1 MSGFSE
7 VGLSEVGLSV
17 VGLVCAAGKS
27 ERFGGSVSKL
37 LQEIAGRSVFARS
50 CTQLISCPGL
60 RALVIACRDEERPAF
75 QATLNLLPD
84 DLPPDGI
91 LFTRG
96 GSTRQESVW
105 NALTFASMELKLSP
119 DELVLVHDAARCLVH
134 TESIAAV
141 VREAAVSGAATL
153 AVPVTDTIVRAQ
165 ELRSDARV
173 TPGGARVLGELLKR
187 EGLWAVQTPQVAR
200 AQLLQAAHARARSN
214 GLFNATDDAGLI
226 REIAPVSLVR
236 GRSDN
241 IKVTHPSDVAYA
253 GALLSERV

>member
-27 ERFGGSVSKL
+27 ERFGGGVSKL
-37 LQEIAGRSVFARS
+37 LQEIAGQSVFARS
-50 CTQLISCPGL
+50 CAQLVDCPGL
-60 RALVIACRDEERPAF
+60 RALVVACRDEERSAL
-75 QATLNLLPD
+75 QASLNLLSQ

-119 DELVLVHDAARCLVH
+119 EELVLVHDAARCLVH

-153 AVPVTDTIVRAQ
+153 AVPVVDTVVRA
-165 ELRSDARV
+165 EPRAGS
-173 TPGGARVLGELLKR
+173 GGAPGLGELLKR

-253 GALLSERV
+253 GALLSELV